1 MNGLAAVQPIILVF
15 VAPELRDSP
24 VGAVGREEGETD
36 DEYAR
41 RAEALDTL
49 FGAR

>member
-1 MNGLAAVQPIILVF
+1 MNRLAAAQPILLVF